1 MRPGAPANCQA
12 VQWLAFASNAFNTLV
27 PFYAAVDETPEYL
40 ANTTKEVS
48 TENFYWSARMIAA
61 MADASFAKSAIHIE
75 RYQNAVEAK
84 GHALLNKY
92 DKEAAKVTDPSES
105 RRLLEE
111 AKREIAKM
119 LKEETGNTLDHVLFE
134 LSNSMKN
141 AFSRSDA

>member
-1 MRPGAPANCQA
+1 MAGFRVKRVQHPGSVLRGCGRDTGVPCEHHEGS
-12 VQWLAFASNAFNTLV
+12 LYRELLLV
-27 PFYAAVDETPEYL
+27 RENDRGYGGRVLRKIRDPHRALPE
-40 ANTTKEVS
+40 
-48 TENFYWSARMIAA
+48 
-61 MADASFAKSAIHIE
+61 
-75 RYQNAVEAK
+75 AVEAK

-92 DKEAAKVTDPSES
+92 DKEAAKVTDPAES

-111 AKREIAKM
+111 ANREIAKM

>member
-1 MRPGAPANCQA
+1 MFTSPPT
-12 VQWLAFASNAFNTLV
+12 WF
-27 PFYAAVDETPEYL
+27 
-40 ANTTKEVS
+40 
-48 TENFYWSARMIAA
+48 AA

-75 RYQNAVEAK
+75 RYQNAVQAK
-84 GHALLNKY
+84 GHALLRKY
-92 DKEAAKVTDPSES
+92 DAEAAKITDPAES

-111 AKREIAKM
+111 ANREIAKM